1 MLYGCQGDGFSSMG
15 VQTGTIKLAM
25 EGTYV
30 GLVELVSLGYGFFVY
45 YVVRMC

>member
-30 GLVELVSLGYGFFVY
+30 GLVELVSSI
-45 YVVRMC
+45 VRLRILYLLCS